1 MGNKSDIGVIGLAVM
16 GQNLILNF
24 NDHGYKVSCFNR
36 TSSKVD
42 EFMANEAKGTKVSG
56 YHTLNEFVQSLEKPR
71 RVLLMVKAGEAV
83 DSFINMLTPLLEK
96 GDIIIDGGNSFYQD
110 TERRINELSTKGL
123 YFLGCGISGGEDGAR
138 HGPSIMP
145 GGSKEAWI
153 HVKEML
159 QTISA
164 KTPNGDPCCD
174 FVGVGG
180 AGHYVKMVHNGIEYG
195 DIQLICEASD
205 IITKILGLDEG
216 ELSEIFTKWNK
227 GDLNSF
233 LIEITA
239 GVFSFK
245 DTDGSFLVSKIL
257 DVAMQKGTGKW
268 TAESS
273 LEEGV
278 PLSMITE
285 SVYARYL
292 STEKKM
298 RVDLSKIYKR
308 HTRLCSTDRDIV
320 IDDVADGLYASKL
333 ISYTQGY
340 MLMKKASDK
349 YNWSLNYAGIA
360 RMWMNG
366 CIIRSAFL
374 QDIEKAFEKNSNL
387 ESLLHDEFFK
397 KAMLKCDEGWRETV
411 ALATMHRVPCACF
424 SSALSFFDAI
434 TSANLPANLLMG
446 IRDYF
451 GAHTY
456 QRIDKKESEFFHS
469 NWTGRGGTTSSAA
482 YNA

>member
-1 MGNKSDIGVIGLAVM
+1 MGIKSDIGVIGLAVM
-16 GQNLILNF
+16 GENLILNF

-36 TSSKVD
+36 TPSKVD
-42 EFMANEAKGTKVSG
+42 EFMSNEAKGTKVTG
-56 YHTLNEFVQSLEKPR
+56 YHTLKEFVDSLALPR
-71 RVLLMVKAGEAV
+71 KILLMVKAGDAV
-83 DSFINMLTPLLEK
+83 DSFIGKLTPLLQK
-96 GDIIIDGGNSFYQD
+96 GDIIIDGGNSFYKD
-110 TERRINELSTKGL
+110 TQRRLEELESKGL

-138 HGPSIMP
+138 HGPSMMP
-145 GGSKEAWI
+145 GGSIQAWN

-164 KTPNGDPCCD
+164 KTPKGDPCCD
-174 FVGVGG
+174 FVGEGG
-180 AGHYVKMVHNGIEYG
+180 AGHYVKMIHNGIEYG

-205 IITKILGLDEG
+205 IMAKILGLDEG

-239 GVFSFK
+239 GVLAFK
-245 DTDGSFLVSKIL
+245 DVDGSPLVSKIL

-292 STEKKM
+292 STEKNM
-298 RVDLSKIYKR
+298 RLNLSKIYKH
-308 HTRLCSTDRDIV
+308 HTRLCSKDRDIV

-349 YNWSLNYAGIA
+349 YKWNLNYAGIA

-374 QDIEKAFEKNSNL
+374 SDIENAFEKNAHL

-411 ALATMHRVPCACF
+411 SLATIHKVPCACF

-434 TSANLPANLLMG
+434 TSAKLPANLLMG

-456 QRIDKKESEFFHS
+456 QRVDKEESEFFHS
-469 NWTGRGGTTSSAA
+469 NWTGHGGSTSSAA

>member
-1 MGNKSDIGVIGLAVM
+1 MNDKSDIGVIGLAVM

-24 NDHGYKVSCFNR
+24 NDHNFRVSCYNR
-36 TSSKVD
+36 TTSKVD
-42 EFMANEAKGTKVSG
+42 EFMKGEAKGTKIKGCKSIE
-56 YHTLNEFVQSLEKPR
+56 EFCASLASPR
-71 RVLLMVKAGEAV
+71 RILLMVKAGAPV
-83 DSFINMLTPLLEK
+83 DEFINILTPHLDK
-96 GDIIIDGGNSFYQD
+96 GDIIIDGGNSFYED
-110 TERRINELSTKGL
+110 TERRIKSLEAKGL

-138 HGPSIMP
+138 HGPSMMP
-145 GGSKEAWI
+145 GGSKEAWN

-164 KTPNGDPCCD
+164 KTPKGDPCCD
-174 FVGVGG
+174 YVGKGG

-195 DIQLICEASD
+195 DIQLICEAAD
-205 IITKILGLDEG
+205 ILMHTLGLNEIA
-216 ELSEIFTKWNK
+216 LSKIFLEWNK

-233 LIEITA
+233 LIEVA
-239 GVFSFK
+239 AAVLGYE
-245 DTDGSFLVSKIL
+245 DTDGHPLVSKVL

-292 STEKKM
+292 STFKPVRSE
-298 RVDLSKIYKR
+298 LSKIYKR
-308 HTRLCSTDRDIV
+308 HTRLCSRDKDLI
-320 IDDVADGLYASKL
+320 IDNVERGLYASKI

-340 MLMKKASDK
+340 MLMKAASTK
-349 YNWSLNYAGIA
+349 YKWNLQFAAIA

-366 CIIRSAFL
+366 CIIRSKFL
-374 QDIEKAFEKNSNL
+374 NNIEHAFEQNPEL
-387 ESLLHDEFFK
+387 ETLLHDEFFK
-397 KAMLKCDEGWRETV
+397 KAILKCNEDWRETV
-411 ALATMHRVPCACF
+411 SLAVTHHIPCPCF
-424 SSALSFFDAI
+424 SSSLSFFDGI
-434 TSANLPANLLMG
+434 TSETLPANILMA

-456 QRIDKKESEFFHS
+456 QRVDKPESEFFHT
-469 NWTGRGGTTSSAA
+469 NWTGHGGSASSAA

>member
-1 MGNKSDIGVIGLAVM
+1 MNTPSHIGVIGLAVM

-36 TSSKVD
+36 TTSKVD
-42 EFMANEAKGTKVSG
+42 EFLSNEAKGTSIVG
-56 YHTLNEFVQSLEKPR
+56 FHTLKDFVASLEKPR
-71 RVLLMVKAGEAV
+71 RILLMVKAGDAV
-83 DSFINMLTPLLEK
+83 DSFIDALTPYLEK
-96 GDIIIDGGNSFYQD
+96 GDIIIDGGNSFYKD
-110 TERRINELSTKGL
+110 TERRIQELEKKGL

-138 HGPSIMP
+138 KGPSMMP
-145 GGSKEAWI
+145 GGSKEGWH
-153 HVKEML
+153 HVKEMF

-164 KTPNGDPCCD
+164 KTPKGAPCCD
-174 FVGVGG
+174 FVGIGG

-205 IITKILGLDEG
+205 ILSHLLGVDED
-216 ELSEIFTKWNK
+216 ELSEIFAHWNK
-227 GDLNSF
+227 GALNSF
-233 LIEITA
+233 LIEITSK
-239 GVFSFK
+239 VFAFK
-245 DTDGSFLVSKIL
+245 DSDNTPLVSKIL

-298 RVDLSKIYKR
+298 RIELSKMYKSSSV
-308 HTRLCSTDRDIV
+308 LCSTDKDIV

-340 MLMKKASDK
+340 MLMKKASEK
-349 YNWSLNYAGIA
+349 YNWGLDFSGIA

-374 QDIEKAFEKNSNL
+374 EDIEKAFDNNPSL

-397 KAMLKCDEGWRETV
+397 NAMIRCDKGWRETIS
-411 ALATMHRVPCACF
+411 LATLHSIPCACF

-434 TSANLPANLLMG
+434 CSATLPANLLMG

-456 QRIDKKESEFFHS
+456 QRIDKPPTEFFHS
-469 NWTGRGGTTSSAA
+469 NWTGHGGTTSSKA